1 MLMAKFWPFDVGEG
15 VDVVLENKAK
25 IKTKTLG
32 GFGEG
37 D

>member
-1 MLMAKFWPFDVGEG
+1 MAKFWHFDVGEG
-15 VDVVLENKAK
+15 VDVVLENEVK

-37 D
+37 N

>member
-1 MLMAKFWPFDVGEG
+1 MAKFWPFDVGKG
-15 VDVVLENKAK
+15 VDVVLENEVK
-25 IKTKTLG
+25 INTKTLG

>member
-1 MLMAKFWPFDVGEG
+1 MAKFWPFDVGKG
-15 VDVVLENKAK
+15 VDVVLENEVKM
-25 IKTKTLG
+25 KTKTLG